1 MTAYRILFSAGLFFV
16 LPAAAQTVP
25 ALINYQGR
33 LTAQSGAPL
42 PVGNYGIDFSL
53 WDSLKSQTGLIWG
66 QRQNVIV
73 QANGVFN
80 VILGAP
86 GGSAIPGAMPA
97 VNDLAFAF
105 TAPNRFLG
113 LTIVSSNGVA
123 IPGTSEIAP
132 RQQLLSA
139 PFAINAS
146 HAAVANTVV
155 PGSITTTNLAEGSIT
170 LSKLAP
176 RMTNTTVGVGGMA
189 VSGSSGDYSV
199 STTEADVT
207 NLTVTITTTG
217 RPIFIGLF
225 PDGTAHGYLYSRDGG
240 SSSAMYLTVIRGSET
255 IGQTM
260 FFKESGSGPVEIR
273 VPASSISLIDFPDA
287 RTNTYKLRARIGSND
302 SSGLISNCRLIAF
315 EL

>member
-123 IPGTSEIAP
+123 IPG
-132 RQQLLSA
+132 
-139 PFAINAS
+139 
-146 HAAVANTVV
+146 
-155 PGSITTTNLAEGSIT
+155 
-170 LSKLAP
+170 
-176 RMTNTTVGVGGMA
+176 
-189 VSGSSGDYSV
+189 
-199 STTEADVT
+199 
-207 NLTVTITTTG
+207 
-217 RPIFIGLF
+217 
-225 PDGTAHGYLYSRDGG
+225 
-240 SSSAMYLTVIRGSET
+240 
-255 IGQTM
+255 
-260 FFKESGSGPVEIR
+260 
-273 VPASSISLIDFPDA
+273 
-287 RTNTYKLRARIGSND
+287 
-302 SSGLISNCRLIAF
+302 
-315 EL
+315 